1 MNRFESNIFG
11 GGHLPVNERALEQ
24 DNDRQKG
31 GYGDQYYDENEQRA
45 GQEKYDLATGQEYKN
60 DRDVESSHAFVN
72 EKPVSQNEE
81 LINEL
86 VNDPATEWL
95 LKNNFDAFGNKI
107 EPSSDDNIKPA
118 A

>member
-1 MNRFESNIFG
+1 MNRFESNVFG

-60 DRDVESSHAFVN
+60 DGDVESPHDLI
-72 EKPVSQNEE
+72 E
-81 LINEL
+81 LEQSS
-86 VNDPATEWL
+86 AL
-95 LKNNFDAFGNKI
+95 LHKEFSDDDEVTKLLLANGYDKFGNKI
-107 EPSSDDNIKPA
+107 NPSSDDVKPA